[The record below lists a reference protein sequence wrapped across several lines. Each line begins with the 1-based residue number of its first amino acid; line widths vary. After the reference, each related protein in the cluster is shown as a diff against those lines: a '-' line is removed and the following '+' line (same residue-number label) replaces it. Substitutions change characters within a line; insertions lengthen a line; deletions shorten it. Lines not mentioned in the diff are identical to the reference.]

1 MPRYRQPTRRSH
13 HMFATAVPFQ
23 PHTSA
28 PGVRVLVVA
37 NRASGSAAA
46 LAAVDLLRQRLSEQG
61 RRVDELAL
69 VAGRVEEMLRAA
81 LSGVTY
87 QAIYVAGGD
96 GTVLAVVEALAGRS
110 VPIAIIPCGTMNWT
124 ARDLGIP
131 LDPEAA
137 IDALRDAEV
146 RHIDLGR
153 VNGKPF
159 LCACMVGFG
168 SLLARWRER
177 ERARGNSP
185 WVLWPK
191 LVWRGLSLIQRY
203 RHLRLRLRTAERHE
217 RLRARALVVTANL
230 IDDRPGPVPRRP
242 RLDAGQLGLYAVR
255 DASGVELMRLGMRLM
270 LGTWQQ
276 DDALLATSASH
287 AEIGVG
293 RRRAVSV
300 MCDGERVRLRT
311 PLRFTLERATVAVLV
326 PRAGRPTV

>member
-1 MPRYRQPTRRSH
+1 
-13 HMFATAVPFQ
+13 MFAAAAPPQPRAAALEVP
-23 PHTSA
+23 A
-28 PGVRVLVVA
+28 DGRVLVVA
-37 NRASGSAAA
+37 NRASGSTEAQ
-46 LAAVDLLRQRLSEQG
+46 AAVDLLRQRLSERG
-61 RRVDELAL
+61 RWVDELAL

-81 LSGVTY
+81 LSSVTY

-96 GTVLAVVEALAGRS
+96 GTVLAVVEALAGRPT
-110 VPIAIIPCGTMNWT
+110 PIAIIPCGTMNWT

-131 LDPEAA
+131 LDPGAA
-137 IDALRDAEV
+137 IDALLDAEV

-177 ERARGNSP
+177 ERTRDSNP

-191 LVWRGLSLIQRY
+191 LAWRGLSLIQRY
-203 RHLRLRLRTAERHE
+203 RHLRLRLHTNERHE

-230 IDDRPGPVPRRP
+230 IDDRSGPVPCRP

-255 DASGVELMRLGMRLM
+255 DASGIELMRLGVRLM
-270 LGTWQQ
+270 FGTWQQ
-276 DDALLATSASH
+276 DDALLATAASH

-311 PLRFTLERATVAVLV
+311 PLRFTLERATVAMLV
-326 PRAGRPTV
+326 PRTV